1 MQKYII
7 NEKLDEPIRFDFTNI
22 EGYIIPIV
30 VNGKKMVLK
39 KFPNNSTC
47 LNNKVYTI
55 EYLDRFRNLFDDR
68 FILPSMLAY
77 DDDVVGYTMNYVDN
91 VNLEKLLKS
100 YNFSLNQK
108 IGFLKE
114 IGKILEYCKKI
125 RKNIPFFIGDLHVN
139 NFIYNKSTKR
149 INVCDLDSSKI
160 GDNDPFCSRYL
171 TCSRG
176 MKNLDFKYLKNDKTY
191 IPNENSDLF
200 CYNML
205 ILDFL
210 YDGLVEFMTKEEFY
224 DYLNYLDR
232 LHLINKELLDS
243 FSRIYS
249 DEDNINPYDLLDGI
263 SKESL
268 EKAHN
273 VTYQFTKMKLY

>member
-1 MQKYII
+1 MKKYHISD
-7 NEKLDEPIRFDFTNI
+7 KLDNPIKFDFTNI

-39 KFPNNSTC
+39 KFPDNSAY
-47 LNNKVYTI
+47 LDNKVYTI
-55 EYLDRFRNLFDDR
+55 KSLDKFRDLFDDR
-68 FILPSMLAY
+68 FILPNMLAY
-77 DDDVVGYTMNYVDN
+77 QDNVVGYTMNYVDN
-91 VNLEKLLKS
+91 INLEKLLKS
-100 YNFSLNQK
+100 YNFPLSQK
-108 IGFLKE
+108 ISFLKE
-114 IGKILEYCKKI
+114 IGKILEYCKNI
-125 RKNIPFFIGDLHVN
+125 RESIPFFIGDLHVN
-139 NFIYNKSTKR
+139 NFIYNKSTKE

-176 MKNLDFKYLKNDKTY
+176 IKDLDSKYLKNDKTY
-191 IPNENSDLF
+191 IPNENSDLY

-205 ILDFL
+205 ILDFI

-224 DYLNYLDR
+224 DYINYLDR
-232 LHLINKELLDS
+232 MNLFDKELLDS

-249 DEDNINPYDLLDGI
+249 SEDNINPYMLLDSI
-263 SKESL
+263 SKEGL

-273 VTYQFTKMKLY
+273 VTYQFTKLKLY